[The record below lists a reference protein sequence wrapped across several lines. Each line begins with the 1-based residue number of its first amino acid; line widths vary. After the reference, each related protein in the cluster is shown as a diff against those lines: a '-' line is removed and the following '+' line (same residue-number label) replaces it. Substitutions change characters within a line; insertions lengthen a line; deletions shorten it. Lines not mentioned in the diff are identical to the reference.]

1 MPPDLTIRTR
11 GIFTAAIV
19 SNQNFCQGHYR
30 MVVSLDRFPAT
41 LPGQFV
47 QILCRRPGPQVSLQ
61 ETDWP
66 QGRLPDCHQA
76 ELTGVEPLLRR
87 PISLAGREDRPDGR
101 VELTIIYR
109 VGGTG
114 TAWLSSVE
122 PDDELSLIGPLGNGF
137 PICPDAPVAA
147 LVGGGVGI
155 PPLMYLGRHL
165 ATVGREVAAFCG
177 ARTKGLLPLTVI
189 PSACVDPEGT
199 PSPCVAEFAAHG
211 VSAALCTD
219 DGSAGLRGF
228 VSTAFERWLDAKNL
242 SPGQLIVYSCGPE
255 HMMQAVARICQAR
268 GIPCYLALERHMA
281 CGMGTCQSCAVKIAA
296 DNDRGW
302 AFKLC
307 CTDGPVFDARQVL
320 W

>member
-1 MPPDLTIRTR
+1 M
-11 GIFTAAIV
+11 
-19 SNQNFCQGHYR
+19 
-30 MVVSLDRFPAT
+30 
-41 LPGQFV
+41 
-47 QILCRRPGPQVSLQ
+47 
-61 ETDWP
+61 
-66 QGRLPDCHQA
+66 
-76 ELTGVEPLLRR
+76 
-87 PISLAGREDRPDGR
+87 
-101 VELTIIYR
+101 
-109 VGGTG
+109 
-114 TAWLSSVE
+114 
-122 PDDELSLIGPLGNGF
+122 
-137 PICPDAPVAA
+137 AA

-165 ATVGREVAAFCG
+165 ATVGKEVAAFCG
-177 ARTKGLLPLTVI
+177 ARTKGLLPLTII

-211 VSAALCTD
+211 VSATLCTD

-228 VSTAFERWLDAKNL
+228 VSTAFQRWLDAKNL

-296 DNDRGW
+296 DKERGW